1 MDRIKA
7 TDDTG
12 EVVLMFRHEPLD
24 SRHVIG
30 PDPEEGEEGDR
41 TVDFG

>member
-7 TDDTG
+7 TDDAR
-12 EVVLMFRHEPLD
+12 EVVLMFRRETLN

-30 PDPEEGEEGDR
+30 PDPEEGEESDR